1 MLLHTLEFIHK
12 TSLSIK
18 KAALRC
24 KAALSIFFRLYSLL
38 RFEVT
43 AQPLLKALHN
53 KAFRYA
59 IMFQRFGR
67 HTPLP
72 ALYYILYAI
81 LENMSIPL
89 KNQKNL

>member
-1 MLLHTLEFIHK
+1 MVSDLTVKHHFVY
-12 TSLSIK
+12 SLSRP
-18 KAALRC
+18 AMQGGFEHF
-24 KAALSIFFRLYSLL
+24 LSACSLL

-59 IMFQRFGR
+59 IMLQRFGR

-72 ALYYILYAI
+72 TLYYYYMQL
-81 LENMSIPL
+81 
-89 KNQKNL
+89 

>member
-1 MLLHTLEFIHK
+1 MVNKKKQAVCVCRPF
-12 TSLSIK
+12 SIYE

-24 KAALSIFFRLYSLL
+24 KAALSIFFRLCSLL

-59 IMFQRFGR
+59 IMLQRFGR
-67 HTPLP
+67 HTLLP
-72 ALYYILYAI
+72 TLCYYY
-81 LENMSIPL
+81 M
-89 KNQKNL
+89 QF

>member
-1 MLLHTLEFIHK
+1 MQGGFEHF
-12 TSLSIK
+12 LS
-18 KAALRC
+18 AC
-24 KAALSIFFRLYSLL
+24 SLL

-59 IMFQRFGR
+59 IMLQRFGR

-72 ALYYILYAI
+72 TLYYFICNFRKYVNPHEKIRKYL
-81 LENMSIPL
+81 LCL
-89 KNQKNL
+89 

>member
-1 MLLHTLEFIHK
+1 MLLHTFVIYPSNLSVHK
-12 TSLSIK
+12 ESRPAMQGGFEHFLS
-18 KAALRC
+18 AC
-24 KAALSIFFRLYSLL
+24 SLL

-59 IMFQRFGR
+59 IMLQRFGR

-72 ALYYILYAI
+72 TLYYYYMQL
-81 LENMSIPL
+81 
-89 KNQKNL
+89 

>member
-1 MLLHTLEFIHK
+1 MELEQLHFFT
-12 TSLSIK
+12 
-18 KAALRC
+18 AP
-24 KAALSIFFRLYSLL
+24 LSIFFRLCSLL

-59 IMFQRFGR
+59 IMLQRFGR

-72 ALYYILYAI
+72 ALYYYY
-81 LENMSIPL
+81 M
-89 KNQKNL
+89 QF

>member
-1 MLLHTLEFIHK
+1 MQGGFEHFLSAF
-12 TSLSIK
+12 SL
-18 KAALRC
+18 R
-24 KAALSIFFRLYSLL
+24 

-59 IMFQRFGR
+59 IMLQRFDR

-72 ALYYILYAI
+72 VLYYYYTQL
-81 LENMSIPL
+81 
-89 KNQKNL
+89 